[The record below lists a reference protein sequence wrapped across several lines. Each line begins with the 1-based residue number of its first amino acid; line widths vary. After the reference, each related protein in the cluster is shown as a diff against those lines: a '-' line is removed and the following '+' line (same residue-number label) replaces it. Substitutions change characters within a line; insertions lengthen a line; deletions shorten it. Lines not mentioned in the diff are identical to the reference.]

1 MHDKEDDMKKIFAIL
16 MMVLLMATPALAVSL
31 SGTSGG
37 VDDADLTTI
46 AGLTVAQG
54 KFIIGSSS
62 PAWSASA
69 YTLPTAV
76 CTSGYLLK
84 SDGTNMVCSNTL
96 SVTIDDSAAQFKDAS
111 VATKLVK
118 INPTSE
124 GTATITPT
132 GAYNLT
138 YTLTADSTPTF
149 PTEGTLYGTKT
160 DSITSANLA
169 GSLSNETGT
178 GVAVF
183 ATSPSFTTSILPVSN
198 ADIGS
203 AAAEWGDVYLK
214 DSAIIYGQ
222 ADQSNT
228 ITSAATGWT
237 FAKPVTIADVT
248 NSNYVQVTNNS
259 GGRNSTASK
268 WELYPDAG
276 VWKASENGTEF
287 TIQKAGACTAL
298 ASDGAG
304 TALTVGS
311 TNCYT
316 LTVDDNEDQTITFS
330 GAGYAGQEIT
340 IIFTTAG
347 ASDETVTFHATLV
360 SSVGTLTLGTD
371 AGKFYT
377 VRFISDGSHWYEVSR
392 TAVQT

>member
-1 MHDKEDDMKKIFAIL
+1 MKKIIAIL
-16 MMVLLMATPALAVSL
+16 AILAFLPMTVWAGPKVSRNGGGQSLDAEL
-31 SGTSGG
+31 S
-37 VDDADLTTI
+37 AI
-46 AGLTVAQG
+46 AGLTSAAGAIPYFTGTGTATTLTIGTAGQVMVVG
-54 KFIIGSSS
+54 GSSS
-62 PAWSASA
+62 PSWASS
-69 YTLPTAV
+69 LNV
-76 CTSGYLLK
+76 I
-84 SDGTNMVCSNTL
+84 
-96 SVTIDDSAAQFKDAS
+96 IDDSAAQFKDAS

-138 YTLTADSTPTF
+138 YTLTADSTLTF
-149 PTEGTLYGTKT
+149 PTEGTIYGTKT

-214 DSAIIYGQ
+214 DSAVIYGQ